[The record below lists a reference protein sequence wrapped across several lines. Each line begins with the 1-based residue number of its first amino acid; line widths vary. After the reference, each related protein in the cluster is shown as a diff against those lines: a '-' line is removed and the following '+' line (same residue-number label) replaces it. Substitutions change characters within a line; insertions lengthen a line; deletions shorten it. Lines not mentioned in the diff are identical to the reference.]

1 VTTSRSVLSVEDV
14 RPNWCKSC
22 LKAGCTAC
30 RAVEGGEDCAFCEDG
45 ELCPTRQRIAERAKA
60 ANISVA
66 AIRTAKAKEP
76 KQEKTKEKVMAEKLC
91 KCGCGEALSE
101 GAVREYKNGHKPKAE
116 TKSGGASSA
125 SPSAERVVKQR
136 KQKAAKKKDGGR
148 EVELPNSNKNAIAGV
163 NSVATIVVKETSLDR
178 WWAAMTAQQ
187 KADTFNAWMG
197 AGQ

>member
-1 VTTSRSVLSVEDV
+1 MTTSRSVLSVEDV

-66 AIRTAKAKEP
+66 AHRTAKAKEP
-76 KQEKTKEKVMAEKLC
+76 KQEKTKEKVMDQKLC

-116 TKSGGASSA
+116 KKSGGGELCFPFCGARR
-125 SPSAERVVKQR
+125 E
-136 KQKAAKKKDGGR
+136 AA
-148 EVELPNSNKNAIAGV
+148 
-163 NSVATIVVKETSLDR
+163 
-178 WWAAMTAQQ
+178 
-187 KADTFNAWMG
+187 
-197 AGQ
+197 